1 MATAIATLVLNDGDA
16 VGNDVLGM
24 AKALR
29 ARGETVRLF
38 AEKSRLNEE
47 VYPLRELRGTSD
59 TLIYHHSMQCDIA
72 VSVVEGARGL
82 AIVKYHNVTPQRFFS
97 GVDADAVRSAEI
109 GVQQA
114 VRMARAGVRM
124 WVDST
129 YNGRDLEHLAPGT
142 SWQELSPFHQAD
154 DLVGSHPDAES
165 LGGLDAW
172 ATTFLCVGRVAP
184 NKNGLLA
191 VEAFAEYAAKFEP
204 QSRLIFAGEHIYPA
218 YSERIALRAN
228 ELGVADRV
236 IFAGRVTVSQL
247 KALYLS
253 ADALLVTSEHEGF
266 CVPLLEAMAL
276 GVPVVAVPMTA
287 VPDTAGDAAFYADA
301 NAVALARTLADA
313 VYDGQRREQ
322 HLLNGRHRYDRHF
335 STDAIRLRFA
345 ELLSA

>member
-16 VGNDVLGM
+16 VGNDVIGM

-59 TLIYHHSMQCDIA
+59 RFIYHHSMQCDIA
-72 VSVVEGARGL
+72 VSVVEGARGR

-97 GVDADAVRSAEI
+97 GIDADAVRSAEI

-114 VRMARAGVRM
+114 VRMARAGVRI
-124 WVDST
+124 WVDSA
-129 YNGRDLEHLAPGT
+129 YNGSDLARLAPGT
-142 SWQELSPFHQAD
+142 PWQELSPFHQAD
-154 DLVGSHPDAES
+154 DLVASHPDAES
-165 LGGLDAW
+165 LGELDAW
-172 ATTFLCVGRVAP
+172 TTTFLCVGRVAP

-191 VEAFAEYAAKFEP
+191 VEAFAEYATKFEP

-276 GVPVVAVPMTA
+276 GVPVVAVPKTA

-301 NAVALARTLADA
+301 NADALARTLAEA

-322 HLLNGRHRYDRHF
+322 NLLNGRHRYDRHF
-335 STDAIRLRFA
+335 STDAIRHRFT